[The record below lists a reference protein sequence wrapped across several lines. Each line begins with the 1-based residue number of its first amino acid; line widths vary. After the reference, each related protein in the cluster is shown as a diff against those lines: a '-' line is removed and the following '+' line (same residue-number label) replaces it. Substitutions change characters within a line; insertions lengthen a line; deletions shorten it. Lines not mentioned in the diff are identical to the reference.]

1 MICSQ
6 ELILP
11 IVFHY
16 FPRAYM
22 CLSYHDVWCI
32 YMAVSL
38 TIILHLKPVDEI
50 DTSKPLPQAIREY
63 AYDIYDSLH
72 KVADSIEK
80 LINNGWECE
89 LHTYEVQ
96 CIKDVYEIE
105 AKRELKQLGL
115 EELIPNLQLILPEEN

>member
-1 MICSQ
+1 MTI
-6 ELILP
+6 
-11 IVFHY
+11 
-16 FPRAYM
+16 
-22 CLSYHDVWCI
+22 
-32 YMAVSL
+32 SL
-38 TIILHLKPVDEI
+38 AIILHLKPVDEI

-96 CIKDVYEIE
+96 CIKDIYEIE

-115 EELIPNLQLILPEEN
+115 EELIPNLQLILPEED